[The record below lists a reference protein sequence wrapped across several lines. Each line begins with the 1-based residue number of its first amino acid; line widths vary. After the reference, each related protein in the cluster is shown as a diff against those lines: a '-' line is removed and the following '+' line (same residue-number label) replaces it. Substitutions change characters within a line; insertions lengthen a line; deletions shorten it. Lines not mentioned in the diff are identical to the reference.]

1 MADTHGLF
9 DPAVRW
15 RFTGVNHIFHAGD
28 IGDRSVGKQ
37 LEQIVPI
44 AVVPGNVD
52 DNRPGRFLSDA
63 VVELAGKRI
72 ALRHI
77 LCEGGKMTKE
87 GRVFLDREHPDICI
101 FGHTYQARAEWFGKM
116 RLFNPGSAGPKRLS
130 LPREVGLLTITEGKV
145 MPN

>member
-1 MADTHGLF
+1 MNQRRTIQIGVMADTHGLF
-9 DPAVRW
+9 DPVVRR

-63 VVELAGKRI
+63 VVELAGKRV
-72 ALRHI
+72 ALRI
-77 LCEGGKMTKE
+77 FCTKA
-87 GRVFLDREHPDICI
+87 GR
-101 FGHTYQARAEWFGKM
+101 
-116 RLFNPGSAGPKRLS
+116 
-130 LPREVGLLTITEGKV
+130 
-145 MPN
+145 